1 MPLLS
6 RTELQSLLGIQQSLC
21 VSIYLPTHQA
31 GRETQQDPIRLKN
44 QLSQAE
50 AQLSA
55 AGMSENEQQQL
66 LKPAYDLLKNGEF
79 WQHQD
84 SGLALFIAAGQFQTY
99 RVPLDF
105 ETMTVVGNQFY
116 AKPLIPLLTDD
127 GQFYV
132 LAASQNKVALYQATR
147 RSIRSVN
154 LGDTP
159 LSLEVA
165 LRYDDPEESLQG
177 HTGSRVSGGRNGG
190 GQTIFHGQGGGKDTD
205 NSDILRFFHLVAD
218 GVESVLGGQTAPLLF
233 MGVDF
238 LFPIYKEANH
248 YPHLMAKA
256 VEFQPDQLSPEE
268 IRDRAI
274 QLVEPHF
281 SANRRAAVEQ
291 YGNLLDKKQATAD
304 LQTILNASHDGQIDT
319 LLIAADTQ
327 VWGSFDAKSRQID
340 QHDQR
345 TPESQD
351 LLNMAATQ
359 ALYTD
364 AEVFI
369 VDRAEVPDQADAA
382 ATLRYPILNQDLV
395 SA

>member
-6 RTELQSLLGIQQSLC
+6 RKELQSLLGIQQSIC

-31 GRETQQDPIRLKN
+31 GRETRQDPIRLKN

-50 AQLSA
+50 AQLNA
-55 AGMSENEQQQL
+55 AGIDGSEQQQL
-66 LKPAYDLLKNGEF
+66 LKPAADLLEDGDF
-79 WQHQD
+79 WQHQN
-84 SGLALFIAAGQFQTY
+84 SGLALFITAGQFRIY
-99 RVPLDF
+99 RVPLEF
-105 ETMTVVGNQFY
+105 EPMTVVGDQFH

-147 RSIRSVN
+147 SSVQSVDLDN
-154 LGDTP
+154 TP
-159 LSLEVA
+159 LSLETA

-190 GQTIFHGQGGGKDTD
+190 GQTVFHGQGGGKDGD

-218 GVESVLGGQTAPLLF
+218 GVEAVLGGQTIPLVF
-233 MGVDF
+233 IGVDF
-238 LFPIYKEANH
+238 LFPIYKEANQ
-248 YPHLMAKA
+248 YPHLMAEA
-256 VEFQPDQLSPEE
+256 VEYQPDQLSPEE

-274 QLVEPHF
+274 QIVESHF

-291 YGNLLDKKQATAD
+291 YGNLLDKNQATAD

-345 TPESQD
+345 TAESQD
-351 LLNMAATQ
+351 LLNIAATQ

-364 AEVFI
+364 ADVFV
-369 VDRAEVPDQADAA
+369 VDRAEVPDQANAA